1 MALEVLSWGRRL
13 SLDVIPEVEE
23 RPVDSKKVGS
33 LLILCCKKPL
43 LDLCRCFQGLM
54 IGFGSTP
61 QGVRLVLKFSQKV
74 EKSLFGSIKVITWLY
89 NYHRAC
95 WKNLNVTL
103 RKYFHGVEYSFEST
117 PKVLRMEF
125 YVILKFKESLK

>member
-1 MALEVLSWGRRL
+1 MMLDHCYRKLIFDICQKLYEDFESTHFQLSWDRRL

-23 RPVDSKKVGS
+23 RPVNSKKVGS

-61 QGVRLVLKFSQKV
+61 QGVRLVLKFSQKA
-74 EKSLFGSIKVITWLY
+74 EKSLYSSIKVTSWL
-89 NYHRAC
+89 
-95 WKNLNVTL
+95 
-103 RKYFHGVEYSFEST
+103 
-117 PKVLRMEF
+117 
-125 YVILKFKESLK
+125 